1 MKVRCVVQQTV
12 TYDVEVEV
20 DNPDDAFD
28 RVSKD
33 YKDGFLDLYNGNI
46 IETQVGTPVD
56 IYDENTDYVFAEVY

>member
-20 DNPDDAFD
+20 DNPDYAFD

-56 IYDENTDYVFAEVY
+56 TDDENTDYVFAEVY